1 MGTFQRNKP
10 VLRYTRIRTHGSDA
24 KLPNLRFNS
33 KMVNSLQNRC
43 KRVISKSEFLK
54 FEIDNRP
61 MAQFTKLTVSGGIA
75 RLQLDRANKRNA
87 LMRATLE
94 EIVASARLVADDASV
109 RVFVLEATGSVF
121 CAGMDL
127 GEMQLR
133 AESAD
138 GKAEWVRDSEVY
150 REALKSIFNLSVPTI
165 AAVGGAAVAGGVGL
179 VLACDLVVAGESA
192 FFALPEPARGITA
205 AMVTPLLIHRV
216 GTGPAG
222 QLLLSGEKWTAR
234 QAQVAGICHD
244 VVADGELANRVDGLI
259 KSIFTGSREAL
270 STTKHHLQKM
280 SGVKIDQLLEQSMSV
295 SAAARESADAR
306 EGLDAFLQKRKPNWQ
321 TS

>member
-1 MGTFQRNKP
+1 
-10 VLRYTRIRTHGSDA
+10 
-24 KLPNLRFNS
+24 
-33 KMVNSLQNRC
+33 
-43 KRVISKSEFLK
+43 
-54 FEIDNRP
+54 

-150 REALKSIFNLSVPTI
+150 RDALKSIFNLSVPTI